1 MNTMDEYDVI
11 GLTIGAHGGS
21 ITGRTAIQK
30 LIYFA
35 KVKIPSIDVT
45 YTHHYYGPFSR
56 NIAIGLENLTA
67 FSYLEERNTSGTS
80 FESYQYG
87 LTTSGVEIFEK
98 TKNDHEMEY
107 KIISEIVDTCEKNC
121 HLKANPL
128 SYAAKADYILREKE
142 INKKEGTTISDIKEL
157 AEEFGWKISEDEV
170 AEGINLLKELELVK
184 FD

>member
-1 MNTMDEYDVI
+1 MNVLDEYDAI
-11 GLTIGAHGGS
+11 GLTIGAHSGS

-67 FSYLEERNTSGTS
+67 FSYLEEKNTSATS
-80 FESYQYG
+80 FESYQYD

-98 TKNDHEMEY
+98 TKNEHELEY
-107 KIISEIVDTCEKNC
+107 KIISDIVDTCEKNC

-128 SYAAKADYILREKE
+128 SYAAKADYILREKGIE
-142 INKKEGTTISDIKEL
+142 QQEGTTINDIKEL
-157 AEEFGWKISEDEV
+157 AKEFGWKISEDEV
-170 AEGINLLKELELVK
+170 LEGINLLRELKLVN
-184 FD
+184 FG